1 MMPVRPLM
9 WDDAFLCPG
18 DNSRSV
24 VGTHEDTVNGLLAD
38 YLRSSGLKV
47 TTHPVA
53 KTPRRRT
60 PDFELR
66 DGSILFGEGEW
77 NSSYVR

>member
-1 MMPVRPLM
+1 M
-9 WDDAFLCPG
+9 
-18 DNSRSV
+18 
-24 VGTHEDTVNGLLAD
+24 VGTHEDTVNGLLAN
-38 YLRSSGLKV
+38 YLRDSGLKL

-66 DGSILFGEGEW
+66 DGGVLFGEGEW
-77 NSSYVR
+77 NSSYVRGYD